1 MSEEELDAVPSSF
14 ASMRMTLRRKLTGPS
29 TVPAAAKISRSG
41 LPSRLCGGGVSAR
54 RAGTLPKCCHSG
66 PFPYDLLSTSRAARR
81 VVISISPPPQGSR
94 LDPVISVATQVEE
107 EFAFMNTYAGKPSL
121 PLAARTLLYDYDRGE
136 PVMSIEAALCLPIG
150 SQIDLG
156 DVTGPGG
163 LRKNVTATVT
173 GIRLKVEPE
182 DFLLT
187 LDVDVPAGWYAR
199 GSSKPVGR
207 RRSERGSES

>member
-1 MSEEELDAVPSSF
+1 LWSGWRGSF
-14 ASMRMTLRRKLTGPS
+14 GAPGGHI
-29 TVPAAAKISRSG
+29 AKV
-41 LPSRLCGGGVSAR
+41 LPF
-54 RAGTLPKCCHSG
+54 G

-94 LDPVISVATQVEE
+94 LDPVISVATLVDE

-156 DVTGPGG
+156 DVTGAGG
-163 LRKNVTATVT
+163 LPKNVTATVT

-182 DFLLT
+182 NFLLT
-187 LDVDVPAGWYAR
+187 LNVDVPADWYAR